1 MDVFVIHSGSDRA
14 MVDKEILKI
23 RKNLFSFNTL
33 VLNNG
38 GKFWKGEAKQK
49 IKRAQMVVFLWAS
62 SLTKVKT

>member
-38 GKFWKGEAKQK
+38 GRF
-49 IKRAQMVVFLWAS
+49 
-62 SLTKVKT
+62 